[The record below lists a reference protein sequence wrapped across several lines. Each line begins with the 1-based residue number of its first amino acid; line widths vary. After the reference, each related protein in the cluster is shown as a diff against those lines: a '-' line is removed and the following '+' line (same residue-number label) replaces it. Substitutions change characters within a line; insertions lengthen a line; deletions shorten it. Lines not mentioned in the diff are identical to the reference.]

1 MHYDIY
7 AAIIPIDPTMLACVM
22 IIVAVALMI
31 ELITLIYK
39 LRIIISKERKRKLTE
54 IPLLLSDLNN
64 PGKNTVHHRTIKPSI
79 WESDNDD
86 KNNLSKNSLLP
97 VINMN
102 DEMNKFDQ

>member
-64 PGKNTVHHRTIKPSI
+64 PGK
-79 WESDNDD
+79 E
-86 KNNLSKNSLLP
+86 LL
-97 VINMN
+97 VLLFKR
-102 DEMNKFDQ
+102 D